1 MLQIAVPFTDY
12 PAWGFWGIVL
22 ALVFCLAGIWAAYHF
37 GEGKTRF
44 YYTFNG
50 VRLRAVGH
58 SQAQVD
64 IVRDGVKL
72 SDPYLCELTLQ
83 VISRRDISAERFS
96 KQRPLAFDLGI
107 PAVAVAETQYAPTNA
122 PAPAVRLDGTRVL
135 IGPDLIH
142 NDARLKVVLLTDG
155 RPEFQCPQRS
165 IEDVA
170 VLEGA
175 PTRDRMLRSLREW
188 SYVLTSLWISVLVSS
203 FVFHMRGLD
212 SWIFAATTGA
222 CTIVGF
228 RGGVAMASTYAA
240 PRFRSR

>member
-1 MLQIAVPFTDY
+1 MLHVAVPFTDY
-12 PAWGFWGIVL
+12 PAWGFWGIVV
-22 ALVFCLAGIWAAYHF
+22 ALVLGLAGIWAAYHF
-37 GEGKTRF
+37 GEGKTRI

-50 VRLRAVGH
+50 VRLRAMGH
-58 SQAQVD
+58 SQARVD

-107 PAVAVAETQYAPTNA
+107 PALAVAETQYAPANA
-122 PAPAVRLDGTRVL
+122 PAPAVRLEGSNVL

-155 RPEFQCPQRS
+155 RPELQPPQRT

-175 PTRDRMLRSLREW
+175 PTRDRMLRSLREG
-188 SYVLTSLWISVLVSS
+188 SYVLTSLVISVLVSS
-203 FVFHMRGLD
+203 FVFHMHGLA
-212 SWIFAATTGA
+212 SWIFAMTTGA
-222 CTIVGF
+222 CTTAGF
-228 RGGVAMASTYAA
+228 RGGVAMASNYAA
-240 PRFRSR
+240 PGFRSR